1 MKKILP
7 YLFLLLSINLFS
19 QTINLSE
26 FSSGFNWLL
35 GTAHA
40 GDDRMFAIQ
49 KTGQIFIID
58 KEGNRNPTPFM
69 DIGSKVRSGANDE
82 RGLLGVAFH
91 PNYEVNGYFYV
102 YYTRAVS
109 GAIAISRF
117 ERSANDANV
126 ADPNSELE
134 LISFS
139 HSRGNHV
146 GGALAFGPDG
156 YLYIG
161 IGDGG
166 GSGDPD
172 SAGQNLSVFHGK
184 VLRIDVSNGTAG
196 IPTDNPFINTTGAK
210 PEIWAYGLRNPWR
223 ITFDRWTGD
232 FWIAD
237 VGQNELEEI
246 NLQLANSEGGENY
259 GWSCK
264 EGSDIFR
271 NTECIPGIALQDPI
285 YEYPHVSGNCGGS
298 ISGGVAYRGMEY
310 GDLFGKY
317 FAADFCTGDIYMVD
331 KAGNGESIAQFDAFE
346 YTTLGENHLGEMFL
360 SGYFSNKV
368 FKIESANPAP
378 TAFITNGTNVSIC
391 EGDSVR
397 LGAYNI
403 PEANMTFRWLFNG
416 APIVGASAP
425 AIIASQ
431 NGDYQVIVKNENN
444 GVEST
449 SPVTTLEQKAVLTE
463 TVVQTIDVGTVFQGV
478 LISGDTSFMQSF
490 QSTSGCDSIVTYV
503 INGFSS
509 ASEVEQLIEGF
520 EVAPNPISDNL
531 SIKINFSDAT
541 DIQLDLYDF
550 KGNLVKNVLE
560 HQQTLQGEYV
570 FNKDLNDIPAGF
582 YYLFATT
589 NKGVLTKK
597 LLKI

>member
-1 MKKILP
+1 MKYFLP
-7 YLFLLLSINLFS
+7 FIFLFFAGNLFS

-35 GTAHA
+35 GTANA

-58 KEGNRNPTPFM
+58 KDGNRNSTPFM
-69 DIGSKVRSGANDE
+69 DIGAKVRSGANDE

-91 PNYEVNGYFYV
+91 PDYETNGFFYI

-109 GAIAISRF
+109 GNITVSRF
-117 ERSANDANV
+117 ERSANDANR
-126 ADPNSELE
+126 ADPNSELT
-134 LISFS
+134 LLTLPHPRS
-139 HSRGNHV
+139 NHV
-146 GGALAFGPDG
+146 GGALAFGSDG

-172 SAGQNLSVFHGK
+172 SAGQDLSVWHGK
-184 VLRIDVSNGTAG
+184 ILRIDISNGTAA
-196 IPTDNPFINTTGAK
+196 IPTDNPFLNTAGAK

-232 FWIAD
+232 LWIAD

-246 NLQLANSEGGENY
+246 DLQLANSKGGENY
-259 GWSCK
+259 GWSCR

-271 NTECIPGIALQDPI
+271 NSECIPGITLQDPI
-285 YEYPHVSGNCGGS
+285 YEYAHTAGNCGGS

-331 KAGNGESIAQFDAFE
+331 KAGNGKSIATFDAFE

-416 APIVGASAP
+416 APIGGATSP
-425 AIIASQ
+425 AIFASQ
-431 NGDYQVIVKNENN
+431 DGDYQVIVKNESS

-463 TVVQTIDVGTVFQGV
+463 TVNQAVDVGTVFQGV
-478 LISGDTSFMQSF
+478 LIGGDTSFMQAF
-490 QSTSGCDSIVTYV
+490 QSTFGCDSIVTYN
-503 INGFSS
+503 INGFSN
-509 ASEVEQLIEGF
+509 ATEVNHLIEKF
-520 EVAPNPISDNL
+520 EVAPNPIFDNL
-531 SIKINFSDAT
+531 SIKIDLSEPT
-541 DIQLDLYDF
+541 DIKMELYDF
-550 KGNLVKNVLE
+550 KGNLMKIVLNN
-560 HQQTLQGEYV
+560 QQVLSGE
-570 FNKDLNDIPAGF
+570 FIFDEDLSDIPGGF
-582 YYLFATT
+582 YYLIVTT
-589 NKGVLTKK
+589 DKGVLTRK